1 MLECAFLKQ
10 KVLIIIVNM
19 NHRSL
24 GKNYNA
30 GHHGNSRIEYNL
42 LYFIIIMHGL
52 LIRQCAI
59 ITVYYNLLLLLV
71 AFVNW
76 FLQSGISNITII
88 RGILVQVRFLLE
100 LLRHIKSSFSYS
112 IFYFSCFACVSN
124 AFKTIFFYK
133 KHPLLSV
140 FELKRT

>member
-42 LYFIIIMHGL
+42 LYFIFYNNNARVINSPM
-52 LIRQCAI
+52 CN
-59 ITVYYNLLLLLV
+59 YYC
-71 AFVNW
+71 
-76 FLQSGISNITII
+76 
-88 RGILVQVRFLLE
+88 IL
-100 LLRHIKSSFSYS
+100 
-112 IFYFSCFACVSN
+112 
-124 AFKTIFFYK
+124 
-133 KHPLLSV
+133 
-140 FELKRT
+140 